1 MDKIYFTQQ
10 ELKTALEAKGIKD
23 NTSAKPVIDSM
34 VKKGVVIEGYND
46 GSKGSINEPNI
57 LQNIAT
63 DITQPFESVGGSVK
77 AGVEALGSYLGNKKE
92 YNQAGM
98 NLKDV
103 YKAELEKNNQDNTL
117 TNVIFGGATQAP
129 ARDIITGQGV
139 EQLVGDVGKGI
150 LNVYT
155 LGKGSAVNPVK
166 STIGTLA
173 KQGAKYGAGYG
184 ATTAMQDGSNVE
196 NVLTSVLEGGVTGAV
211 IGGGLGIL
219 GQGAV
224 KGKNVSVNSTKQ
236 IINTTKKTLSDI
248 KLPPPDG
255 GGGAFSGIIQ
265 TGQELVDRV
274 PRAASRVKENITEA
288 GVRAEKIRTSSPAVK
303 EAIKSNLDDRI
314 INTVTQADEPTV
326 KAFKDVLN
334 IAEESSQTIGTKR
347 QPSIVGGDLASQQFD
362 IINSQKKSVGQKIGD
377 LSKELSKTE
386 KVNMQDE
393 FKQMDNIL
401 STQGIVPQYTKKGVK
416 LNFTGSKYTPAE
428 RTKIQELYNLALEGG
443 ENLSPSIIREKD
455 QLFSKLKR
463 ESNFEGIGDII
474 IETPEGS
481 KSLFNVF
488 RDIYSN
494 KLDTVSPEMKVL
506 NNEYR
511 KLSQLTDDIENS
523 IFKTPNFNVTK
534 SVDPAEFAKVNLRR
548 IFGESQSSPAFEAVA
563 DIMDKYSRGL
573 GYKGASPKD
582 VAEFAQEM
590 RKLFPETIPKTGF
603 SGGIKTGLGD
613 LIETVSK
620 AGTPNY
626 ADKQKALRNL
636 LDSLSP

>member
-46 GSKGSINEPNI
+46 GSKGSINEPKKSVI
-57 LQNIAT
+57 SEAFGDIKQIGT
-63 DITQPFESVGGSVK
+63 DFEANSQKRFGNMEQSRDAYK
-77 AGVEALGSYLGNKKE
+77 AGTQGLGS
-92 YNQAGM
+92 
-98 NLKDV
+98 
-103 YKAELEKNNQDNTL
+103 
-117 TNVIFGGATQAP
+117 
-129 ARDIITGQGV
+129 
-139 EQLVGDVGKGI
+139 
-150 LNVYT
+150 
-155 LGKGSAVNPVK
+155 
-166 STIGTLA
+166 
-173 KQGAKYGAGYG
+173 
-184 ATTAMQDGSNVE
+184 TALQ
-196 NVLTSVLEGGVTGAV
+196 
-211 IGGGLGIL
+211 IL
-219 GQGAV
+219 GQAAGAGADAITSVGKAAVNLTLSDKSEKAVTEVMEKFGSKVMNDPRVQEMVNFYNSLPEERQRNIDAYGGIIDLVSNFVGGGAV
-224 KGKNVSVNSTKQ
+224 SKAKNVSVNSTKQ

-626 ADKQKALRNL
+626 ADRQKALRNL
-636 LDSLSP
+636 LDSLSPEKK

>member
-139 EQLVGDVGKGI
+139 EQLVGDVGKGL

>member
-46 GSKGSINEPNI
+46 GSKGSINEPSALSELGTNI
-57 LQNIAT
+57 KKDVSSRISNIKQGLKEVPQAYN
-63 DITQPFESVGGSVK
+63 QEAN
-77 AGVEALGSYLGNKKE
+77 AGVNDSKVAGVIGAGAKVLQQPLNIVGQFAGAGWDILGNAVSSLIPDSIKQQGE
-92 YNQAGM
+92 TAV
-98 NLKDV
+98 KDFV
-103 YKAELEKNNQDNTL
+103 QNHEGLQK
-117 TNVIFGGATQAP
+117 FMS
-129 ARDIITGQGV
+129 DISVMQQ
-139 EQLVGDVGKGI
+139 E
-150 LNVYT
+150 
-155 LGKGSAVNPVK
+155 NPD
-166 STIGTLA
+166 LFRA
-173 KQGAKYGAGYG
+173 A
-184 ATTAMQDGSNVE
+184 E
-196 NVLTSVLEGGVTGAV
+196 NVLNIAPTGEAKKVTEEGINILEKA
-211 IGGGLGIL
+211 
-219 GQGAV
+219 
-224 KGKNVSVNSTKQ
+224 GKNVIADTVKILDS
-236 IINTTKKTLSDI
+236 
-248 KLPPPDG
+248 LPPPDG

-314 INTVTQADEPTV
+314 INTVTQANEPTV
-326 KAFKDVLN
+326 KAFRDVLN

-386 KVNMQDE
+386 KVNMQDG
-393 FKQMDNIL
+393 FKQMDDIL
-401 STQGIVPQYTKKGVK
+401 SAQGIVPQYTKKGVK

-626 ADKQKALRNL
+626 ADRQKALRNL
-636 LDSLSP
+636 LDSLSPEKK